1 VTANTQALPASPSP
15 FLTIFRMWWPLA
27 ASWMLMGLE
36 FPLVTATVSR
46 LADPEVHLAAYGG
59 VVFPLSLLIEA
70 PVIMILVASTALCK
84 DWLAYRLIRNFI
96 VVLGSLLTVV
106 HVVVAF
112 TPVYGMIVQDALGV
126 PDIIVEPARIG
137 LQCMTPWTL
146 SIAVRRF
153 FQGVVIRAGQT
164 RLIGLGTLVRLLV
177 SSAVLLCG
185 LVLQSLPGIVVATV
199 AMSSGAMVEAGF
211 ILFFVRPIL
220 SNLKMSPV
228 HPSPLTLNQL
238 RVFYWPLA
246 FTPLISLGNLPIV
259 SAAIS
264 RMPNAIESLAV
275 WPVLGGLSFVFRS
288 GGLAM
293 QEVVVALYDRPHFL
307 VPLKQFVTMVS
318 ICTSGILF
326 MIAATPLSTLWFE
339 RGAALTPELT
349 VLAST
354 ALWLMVIFP
363 ALSPWES
370 FFQGQFVHRGMTSVI
385 TQAVCLYLF
394 GSSILLLA
402 GVLYGQVTGL
412 YVGLA
417 AMLSGLGFQ
426 LFWLWRNSRR
436 LDVHLHKF

>member
-1 VTANTQALPASPSP
+1 
-15 FLTIFRMWWPLA
+15 
-27 ASWMLMGLE
+27 MGLE

-59 VVFPLSLLIEA
+59 VVFPLSLMIEA

-84 DWLAYRLIRNFI
+84 DWLAYQLIRNFI

-106 HVVVAF
+106 HIVVAF
-112 TPVYGMIVQDALGV
+112 TPVYGMIVQDVLGV
-126 PDIIVEPARIG
+126 PEIIVEPARIG

-153 FQGVVIRAGQT
+153 LQGVVIRAGQT
-164 RLIGLGTLVRLLV
+164 RLIGLGTLVRLFV
-177 SSAVLLCG
+177 SSSVLFGG
-185 LVLQSLPGIVVATV
+185 LVMHSFPGIVVATV

-211 ILFFVRPIL
+211 ILLFVRPIL
-220 SNLKMSPV
+220 SNLKGSPA
-228 HPSPLTLNQL
+228 HPSPLTLKQL
-238 RVFYWPLA
+238 GLFYWPLA
-246 FTPLISLGNLPIV
+246 FTPLISLANLPIV

-264 RMPNAIESLAV
+264 RMPQAVESLAV

-293 QEVVVALYDRPHFL
+293 QEVVVALYDRPHFRA
-307 VPLKQFVTMVS
+307 PLRRFVAMIS
-318 ICTSGILF
+318 LCMSGTLF
-326 MIAATPLSTLWFE
+326 LIAATPLSTLYFEWFA
-339 RGAALTPELT
+339 GLPTELT

-354 ALWLMVIFP
+354 GLWLMVIFP

-370 FFQGQFVHRGMTSVI
+370 FFQGQFVHRGVTSFI
-385 TQAVCLYLF
+385 TQAVCLYLT
-394 GSSILLLA
+394 GSSLFLLV

-417 AMLSGLGFQ
+417 AMLIGLGFQ
-426 LFWLWRNSRR
+426 LWWLWRHSRR
-436 LDVHLHKF
+436 LKDLSPNI

>member
-1 VTANTQALPASPSP
+1 
-15 FLTIFRMWWPLA
+15 
-27 ASWMLMGLE
+27 MGLE

-46 LADPEVHLAAYGG
+46 LVDPEIHLAAYGG
-59 VVFPLSLLIEA
+59 VVFPLSLMIEA

-96 VVLGSLLTVV
+96 VVLGSILTVI
-106 HVVVAF
+106 HIVVAF
-112 TPVYGMIVQDALGV
+112 TPVYGIIVQDVLGV
-126 PDIIVEPARIG
+126 PEVIVEPARMG

-164 RLIGLGTLVRLLV
+164 RLIGLGTLVRLFV
-177 SSAVLLCG
+177 SSAVLLGG
-185 LVLQSLPGIVVATV
+185 LAVSSFPGIVVATV
-199 AMSSGAMVEAGF
+199 AMSSGAMIEAGF
-211 ILFFVRPIL
+211 ILIFVRPIL
-220 SNLKMSPV
+220 RNLKASPA
-228 HPSPLTLNQL
+228 HSSPLTLKQL
-238 RVFYWPLA
+238 SVFYWPLA

-307 VPLKQFVTMVS
+307 VPLKKFVTMVS
-318 ICTSGILF
+318 ICTSGMLF
-326 MIAATPLSTLWFE
+326 IIAATPLSTLWFE
-339 RGAALTPELT
+339 WGAALTPELT

-370 FFQGQFVHRGMTSVI
+370 FFQGQFVHRGVTSII
-385 TQAVCLYLF
+385 TQAVCLYLT
-394 GSSILLLA
+394 GSSIFLLV
-402 GVLYGQVTGL
+402 GVLYGKMTGL

-417 AMLSGLGFQ
+417 AMLTGFGFQ
-426 LFWLWRNSRR
+426 LWWLWRNSRR
-436 LDVHLHKF
+436 FDVHLQNF

>member
-1 VTANTQALPASPSP
+1 
-15 FLTIFRMWWPLA
+15 
-27 ASWMLMGLE
+27 MGLE

-46 LADPEVHLAAYGG
+46 LVDPEIHLAAYGG
-59 VVFPLSLLIEA
+59 VVFPLSLMIEA

-96 VVLGSLLTVV
+96 VVLGSILTVI

-112 TPVYGMIVQDALGV
+112 TPVYGIIVQDVLGV
-126 PDIIVEPARIG
+126 PEVIVEPARMG

-153 FQGVVIRAGQT
+153 LQGVVIRAGQT
-164 RLIGLGTLVRLLV
+164 RLIGLGTLVRLIV
-177 SSAVLLCG
+177 SSAILLGG
-185 LVLQSLPGIVVATV
+185 LAVSSFPGIVVATA
-199 AMSSGAMVEAGF
+199 AMSAGAMVEAGF
-211 ILFFVRPIL
+211 ILIFVRPIL
-220 SNLKMSPV
+220 RNLKASPA
-228 HPSPLTLNQL
+228 HSSPLTLKQL
-238 RVFYWPLA
+238 SVFYWPLA

-275 WPVLGGLSFVFRS
+275 WPVLGGLSFVFRG

-293 QEVVVALYDRPHFL
+293 QEVVVALYARPHFL
-307 VPLKQFVTMVS
+307 VPLKKFVTMVS

-339 RGAALTPELT
+339 WGAALTPELT

-370 FFQGQFVHRGMTSVI
+370 FFQGQFVHRGATSII
-385 TQAVCLYLF
+385 TQAVCLYLT
-394 GSSILLLA
+394 GSSIFLLV
-402 GVLYGQVTGL
+402 GVLYGKITGL

-417 AMLSGLGFQ
+417 AMLTGFGFQ
-426 LFWLWRNSRR
+426 LWWLWRNSRR
-436 LDVHLHKF
+436 FNDPTPNT

>member
-1 VTANTQALPASPSP
+1 
-15 FLTIFRMWWPLA
+15 
-27 ASWMLMGLE
+27 MLMGLE

-46 LADPEVHLAAYGG
+46 LGDPAVHLAAYGG
-59 VVFPLSLLIEA
+59 VVFPLSLVIEA

-112 TPVYGMIVQDALGV
+112 TPVYGMIVQDVLGV
-126 PDIIVEPARIG
+126 PDVIVEPARIG

-153 FQGVVIRAGQT
+153 LQGVVIRAGQT
-164 RLIGLGTLVRLLV
+164 RLIGLGTLVRLFV
-177 SSAVLLCG
+177 SSAVLLGG
-185 LVLQSLPGIVVATV
+185 LVLHSFPGIVVATV

-211 ILFFVRPIL
+211 ILLFVRPIL
-220 SNLKMSPV
+220 HNLQKSPA
-228 HPSPLTLNQL
+228 HPSPLTLKQL
-238 RVFYWPLA
+238 SVFYWPLA
-246 FTPLISLGNLPIV
+246 LTPLISLANLPIV

-264 RMPNAIESLAV
+264 RMPQAIESLAV

-307 VPLKQFVTMVS
+307 APLKRFVAMIS
-318 ICTSGILF
+318 LCTSGMLF
-326 MIAATPLSTLWFE
+326 IIAATPLSTLWFE
-339 RGAALTPELT
+339 WGAALTPELT

-370 FFQGQFVHRGMTSVI
+370 FFQGQFVHRGVTSFI
-385 TQAVCLYLF
+385 TQAVCLYLT
-394 GSSILLLA
+394 GSSIFLLV
-402 GVLYGQVTGL
+402 GVLYGQVIGL
-412 YVGLA
+412 YVGLT
-417 AMLSGLGFQ
+417 AMLAGLGFQ
-426 LFWLWRNSRR
+426 LWWLWRHSRR
-436 LDVHLHKF
+436 FEDHSTNP

>member
-1 VTANTQALPASPSP
+1 MA
-15 FLTIFRMWWPLA
+15 
-27 ASWMLMGLE
+27 LE

-46 LADPEVHLAAYGG
+46 LVDPEIHLAAYGG
-59 VVFPLSLLIEA
+59 VVFPLSLMIEA

-96 VVLGSLLTVV
+96 VALGSILTVI

-112 TPVYGMIVQDALGV
+112 TPVYGIIVQDVLGV
-126 PDIIVEPARIG
+126 PEVIVEPARMG

-153 FQGVVIRAGQT
+153 LQGVVIRAGQT
-164 RLIGLGTLVRLLV
+164 RLIGLGTLVRLIV
-177 SSAVLLCG
+177 SSAVLLGG
-185 LVLQSLPGIVVATV
+185 LAVSSFPGIVVATV

-211 ILFFVRPIL
+211 ILIFVRPIL
-220 SNLKMSPV
+220 RNLKASPA
-228 HPSPLTLNQL
+228 HSSPLTLKQL
-238 RVFYWPLA
+238 SVFYWPLA

-275 WPVLGGLSFVFRS
+275 WPVLGGLSFVFRG

-293 QEVVVALYDRPHFL
+293 QEVVVALCDRPHFL
-307 VPLKQFVTMVS
+307 VPLKRFVAMIS
-318 ICTSGILF
+318 MCTSGMLF
-326 MIAATPLSTLWFE
+326 VIAATPLSTLWFE
-339 RGAALTPELT
+339 WGAALTPELT
-349 VLAST
+349 MLAST

-370 FFQGQFVHRGMTSVI
+370 FFQGQFVHRGATSTI
-385 TQAVCLYLF
+385 TQAVCLYLT
-394 GSSILLLA
+394 GSSIFLLV
-402 GVLYGQVTGL
+402 GVLYGKITGL

-417 AMLSGLGFQ
+417 AMLTGFGFQ
-426 LFWLWRNSRR
+426 LWWLWRNSRR
-436 LDVHLHKF
+436 FKDRSSNT

>member
-1 VTANTQALPASPSP
+1 
-15 FLTIFRMWWPLA
+15 
-27 ASWMLMGLE
+27 MGLE

-46 LADPEVHLAAYGG
+46 LVDPEIHLAAYGG
-59 VVFPLSLLIEA
+59 VVFPLSLMIEA

-96 VVLGSLLTVV
+96 VVLGSILTVI
-106 HVVVAF
+106 HIVVAF
-112 TPVYGMIVQDALGV
+112 TPVYGIIVQDVLGV
-126 PDIIVEPARIG
+126 PEVIVEPARIG

-164 RLIGLGTLVRLLV
+164 RLIGLGTLVRLFV
-177 SSAVLLCG
+177 SSAVLLGG
-185 LVLQSLPGIVVATV
+185 LAISSFPGIVVATV
-199 AMSSGAMVEAGF
+199 AMSSGAMIEAGF
-211 ILFFVRPIL
+211 ILIFVRPIL
-220 SNLKMSPV
+220 RNLKASPA
-228 HPSPLTLNQL
+228 HSSPLTLKQL
-238 RVFYWPLA
+238 SVFYWPLA

-307 VPLKQFVTMVS
+307 APLKKFVTMVS
-318 ICTSGILF
+318 ISTSGILF

-339 RGAALTPELT
+339 WGAALTPELT

-370 FFQGQFVHRGMTSVI
+370 FFQGQFVHRGATSII
-385 TQAVCLYLF
+385 TQAVCLYLT
-394 GSSILLLA
+394 GSSIFLLV
-402 GVLYGQVTGL
+402 GVLYGKMTGL

-417 AMLSGLGFQ
+417 AMLTGFGFQ
-426 LFWLWRNSRR
+426 LWWLWRHSRGLEDHPTNR
-436 LDVHLHKF
+436 